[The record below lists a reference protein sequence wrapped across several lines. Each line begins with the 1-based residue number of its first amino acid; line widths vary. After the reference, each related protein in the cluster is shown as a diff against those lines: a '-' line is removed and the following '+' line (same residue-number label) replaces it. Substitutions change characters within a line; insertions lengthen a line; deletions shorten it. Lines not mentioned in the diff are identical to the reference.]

1 MLNNF
6 IFQLKFTTMQFTTP
20 IIESARIKKKKK
32 KILVVFRAYYRPLKL
47 TFLSFQWTSCQ
58 GNVPLGKQR
67 QP

>member
-1 MLNNF
+1 
-6 IFQLKFTTMQFTTP
+6 MQFTTP